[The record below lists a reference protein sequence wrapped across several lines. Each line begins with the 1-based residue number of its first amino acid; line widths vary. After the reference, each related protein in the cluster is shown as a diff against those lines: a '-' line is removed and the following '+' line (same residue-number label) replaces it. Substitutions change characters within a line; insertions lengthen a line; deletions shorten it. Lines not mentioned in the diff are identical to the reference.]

1 MKKLTA
7 FILAVTVLAFS
18 GCTKTPEVTPEE
30 TTVTTETVETTI
42 KEELPPEDL
51 PLVQNGTFDLN
62 ANKWGTF
69 FSGGFSSSPAVEDGE
84 LHLGITNTGTVEYGV
99 QLYQDIIPLVK
110 GGVYR
115 CSFDMR
121 STEPRRFEFRLQKN
135 GGDYVAYTGQ
145 WVDIG
150 TEMQTYTIEFTME
163 HPTDEYARIVF
174 NLGNPM
180 DGSELPIH
188 HIYID
193 NVILELID
201 DSGMEVVEEI
211 IAPDI
216 NINQIG
222 YKPSD
227 KKIAVL
233 RGEDLSDEFKVV
245 NAETDEVVYEGKL
258 SDSIEN
264 ATADETNRFADFSS
278 VYKAGTYYI
287 EHAEAGKSYTF
298 EIGSNVYDDSFDKVV
313 KMFYLQRCGEELT
326 DDLAGDFAHAACH
339 TGEATVYETG
349 EKVDTTGGW
358 HDAGDYGKYTVA
370 GSKAAADLLLAYQRN
385 PGAFS
390 DNAGIPESG
399 NGTPDVLDET
409 RYQLDWLLKMQTAD
423 GGVYHKVTVMD
434 FSQTIMPDEEGEV
447 FLSPVSSTATADFAA
462 VMAIA
467 YKTYI
472 GVDKEYAEK
481 CLKAAEKA
489 WGYLEE
495 HDVLVYKSI
504 GAIKTG
510 AYGDSKD
517 VDERYFAAAALLDVT
532 GDQKYADA
540 ITKYTEKKMELE
552 FGWQYVGAYGSAIIL
567 TSKNCKNALPA
578 DVYKTIKDNF
588 IAEADTLKE
597 IASGDG
603 YMISF
608 LEEDYIWGS
617 NMHVANNAMLLIYAS
632 DITGNDSYIAS
643 AKNHLNYLFG
653 VNPMGISYVTGTG
666 TVSPKHPHH
675 RPSQVKE
682 TVMPGMLV
690 GGPDDDFE
698 DEFVKL
704 TLRGQPSAKCYADN
718 AESYSTN
725 EITIYWNSPLVFV
738 MSEFK

>member
-7 FILAVTVLAFS
+7 FILAVTVLAFT
-18 GCTKTPEVTPEE
+18 GCQKTPTEDPSETTAPVVSE
-30 TTVTTETVETTI
+30 TTV
-42 KEELPPEDL
+42 KEETPPEDL
-51 PLVQNGTFDLN
+51 PLIQNGTFDLN

-69 FSGGFSSSPAVEDGE
+69 FSGGFSSAPAVEDGE
-84 LHLGITNTGTVEYGV
+84 LHLGITNTGSVEYGV
-99 QLYQDIIPLVK
+99 QLYQDIIPLIK

-145 WVDIG
+145 WVEVG
-150 TEMQTYTIEFTME
+150 TEMQTYTVEFTME

-174 NLGNPM
+174 NLGNTL
-180 DGSELPIH
+180 DGKELPIH

-193 NVILELID
+193 NVVLELID
-201 DSGMEVVEEI
+201 DSNMEVVEEI

-222 YKPSD
+222 YKPND

-233 RGEDLSDEFKVV
+233 RGENLSEDFRVI
-245 NAETDEVVYEGKL
+245 NAENDEVVYAGTL
-258 SDSIEN
+258 SPYMEN
-264 ATADETNRFADFSS
+264 ETADEFNYFADFSS
-278 VYKAGTYYI
+278 VTKAGKYYI
-287 EHAEAGKSYTF
+287 EHEKAGKSYTF
-298 EIGSNVYDDSFDKVV
+298 EIGNDIYTDSFNKVLG
-313 KMFYLQRCGEELT
+313 MFYLQRCGEELT
-326 DDLAGDFAHAACH
+326 SDLAGDFAHAACH
-339 TGEATVYETG
+339 TGDATVYETG

-370 GSKAAADLLLAYQRN
+370 GSKAAADLLLAYERN
-385 PGAFS
+385 PKAFS
-390 DNAGIPESG
+390 DDSGIPESG
-399 NGTPDVLDET
+399 NGIPDVLDET
-409 RYQLDWLLKMQTAD
+409 RTQIEWLLKMQAAD
-423 GGVYHKVTVMD
+423 GGVYHKVTVKE

-447 FLSPVSSTATADFAA
+447 FLSPVSSTATGDFAA

-467 YKTYI
+467 YKAYLDT
-472 GVDKEYAEK
+472 DKEFAEK
-481 CLKAAEKA
+481 CLEASKKA

-504 GAIKTG
+504 GAITTG

-517 VDERYFAAAALLDVT
+517 IDERYYAAAALLDVT
-532 GDQKYADA
+532 GEQKYADA
-540 ITKYTEKKMELE
+540 IVKYTEKKIDLE
-552 FGWQYVGAYGSAIIL
+552 FGWQYVGSYGSAIIL
-567 TSKNCKNALPA
+567 TSDNCKKMLPA
-578 DVYKTIKDNF
+578 DTYKSIKDNF
-588 IAEADTLKE
+588 IAEADTFKE
-597 IASGDG
+597 IADNDG

-608 LEEDYIWGS
+608 LEDDYIWGS
-617 NMHVANNAMLLIYAS
+617 NMHIANNAMHLIYAS
-632 DITGNDSYIAS
+632 DITGNSSYKDA
-643 AKNHLNYLFG
+643 AKNHLNYIFG

-666 TVSPKHPHH
+666 TVSPRYPHH

-682 TVMPGMLV
+682 TAMPGMLV

-725 EITIYWNSPLVFV
+725 EITIYWNSPLVFL